1 MWMCLAINITIFI
14 LKLLEY
20 TVFHP
25 DSRLGINMFN
35 NKLRHNDLFLE
46 KRSTIE
52 IVTKY
57 VNACVDMVIVVFAVI
72 ISEYM

>member
-1 MWMCLAINITIFI
+1 MFSYKYNDIYFKTAGIYGI
-14 LKLLEY
+14 
-20 TVFHP
+20 P
-25 DSRLGINMFN
+25 SRLTLGINMFN

-57 VNACVDMVIVVFAVI
+57 VNASVDMVIVVFAVI